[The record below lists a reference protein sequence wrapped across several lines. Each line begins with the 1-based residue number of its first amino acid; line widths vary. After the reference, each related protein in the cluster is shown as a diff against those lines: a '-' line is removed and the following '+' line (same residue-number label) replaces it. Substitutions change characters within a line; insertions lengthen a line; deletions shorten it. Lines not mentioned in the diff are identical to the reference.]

1 MLVPLYE
8 VAVVLLLFIIAVFL
22 WLILNKDKPHFREL
36 LIKHIPL
43 GSLVLHHGVTKGIQT
58 ETSWRWTNKEP
69 RFDQTKTHQGV
80 FVQDLNSVRSWTDF
94 WLTDERQR
102 KGRESLY
109 PDYKLEGV
117 ERELW
122 YRKVG
127 EPDPAE
133 IPVPT
138 SFGP

>member
-8 VAVVLLLFIIAVFL
+8 VAVVILLATIASFL
-22 WLILNKDKPHFREL
+22 WLILNKDKPQIRDL
-36 LIKHIPL
+36 LIRSTPL
-43 GSLVLHHGVTKGIQT
+43 GSFLLHHGVTKGIQT

-69 RFDQTKTHQGV
+69 RFDKTKTHEGV
-80 FVQDLNSVRSWTDF
+80 FVQDFNTVRSWTEF
-94 WLTDERQR
+94 WLTDQRQN
-102 KGRESLY
+102 KGRDSLY
-109 PDYKLEGV
+109 PDYKLQGL

-122 YRKVG
+122 FRKVG

-138 SFGP
+138 AF